1 MNRFF
6 SVILSSLS
14 KYHVQDFLC
23 RVFQMLKRVLAQFNS
38 KINGPF
44 FVIQG
49 CIQALRLFLSSTAT
63 DGKSGRKLKL
73 DNVWPYFSSCNA
85 VPRMI
90 TEKTVMCSSR
100 KYPYPNPPPGREMGI
115 PRGEKVQEKAI
126 FEGVGICFPR
136 LVLITVKLSVH
147 QQELVLIFGSK
158 IQDFTRHNSKPIV
171 CFPDSRLSNTVEQ
184 TKWSLVGGSR
194 LQESRNMGPHP
205 RRGPDTCTL

>member
-1 MNRFF
+1 
-6 SVILSSLS
+6 
-14 KYHVQDFLC
+14 
-23 RVFQMLKRVLAQFNS
+23 MLKRILAQFNS

-49 CIQALRLFLSSTAT
+49 YIQALKLFLSSTAT

-73 DNVWPYFSSCNA
+73 DNVWPSFSSCNA
-85 VPRMI
+85 VPRII

-100 KYPYPNPPPGREMGI
+100 KYPYPHPPPRRETGI

-147 QQELVLIFGSK
+147 
-158 IQDFTRHNSKPIV
+158 
-171 CFPDSRLSNTVEQ
+171 
-184 TKWSLVGGSR
+184 
-194 LQESRNMGPHP
+194 
-205 RRGPDTCTL
+205 

>member
-6 SVILSSLS
+6 SVISSLS

-23 RVFQMLKRVLAQFNS
+23 CVFQMLKRILAQFNS

-49 CIQALRLFLSSTAT
+49 CIQALKLFLSSTAT

-73 DNVWPYFSSCNA
+73 DNVWPSFSSCNA
-85 VPRMI
+85 VPRII

-100 KYPYPNPPPGREMGI
+100 KYPYPHPPPRRETGI

-147 QQELVLIFGSK
+147 
-158 IQDFTRHNSKPIV
+158 
-171 CFPDSRLSNTVEQ
+171 
-184 TKWSLVGGSR
+184 
-194 LQESRNMGPHP
+194 
-205 RRGPDTCTL
+205 

>member
-1 MNRFF
+1 
-6 SVILSSLS
+6 
-14 KYHVQDFLC
+14 
-23 RVFQMLKRVLAQFNS
+23 MLKSILAQFNS

-49 CIQALRLFLSSTAT
+49 CIQALKLFLSSTAT

-73 DNVWPYFSSCNA
+73 DNVWPNFLSCNA
-85 VPRMI
+85 VPRII

-100 KYPYPNPPPGREMGI
+100 KYPYPHPPPRRETGI

-136 LVLITVKLSVH
+136 LVLITVKLPV
-147 QQELVLIFGSK
+147 Q

-184 TKWSLVGGSR
+184 TKWSLAGGSR
-194 LQESRNMGPHP
+194 LQESRHMGPHP
-205 RRGPDTCTL
+205 RRGPDTSTDFMEDI